1 LKIAASARISII
13 VVAQASMPIITER
26 IMVFPLGSNQRVEPA
41 HPDQAIGSTGM
52 AALIISDAKKTEA
65 ATDTAMR
72 WKESKR
78 TDMVF
83 LLITRSA
90 RPSGDRYPGQCK

>member
-1 LKIAASARISII
+1 
-13 VVAQASMPIITER
+13 MPIITER

-65 ATDTAMR
+65 ASEAAMR
-72 WKESKR
+72 
-78 TDMVF
+78 
-83 LLITRSA
+83 
-90 RPSGDRYPGQCK
+90 